1 MLAEQVMVLGYV
13 PVIEVGY
20 PKIKQNVEK
29 K

>member
-1 MLAEQVMVLGYV
+1 MLAEQVVVLCNI